1 MCHCKSCRALGGG
14 AGQLVTLYPEDAVSI
29 EGELT
34 TFCKPGSKM
43 GPDGTNF
50 SHRKVCSVCK
60 GNVCNAHPGLQL
72 VDVCGGLFGD
82 DPVEKAEF
90 RRVRGGVNEHEPFDF
105 DIHINYAE
113 TIVPVHDGKPKFKD
127 TPSDLGGSGEMIDEA
142 TYAVRPDPPTEMTDE
157 TEVHGAC
164 YCGAVTVVAKGTPMA
179 KAICHCSYCRAWSGG
194 IGQLVNLY
202 QKDNCVITGELDTYA
217 KPGSR
222 LCSGGT
228 NFSHRKSCKVCGGCV
243 LNEHPGIG
251 KYDICGGILDYG
263 GKPFEYTEHVH
274 YESTIFPMVDGL
286 VKWADFPTRFGGTG
300 NILDDAGN
308 PKETPMD
315 PTQAI
320 ADYIEKEKKT
330 QLLRDEAQKAD
341 PNFT

>member
-1 MCHCKSCRALGGG
+1 M
-14 AGQLVTLYPEDAVSI
+14 Y
-29 EGELT
+29 
-34 TFCKPGSKM
+34 
-43 GPDGTNF
+43 
-50 SHRKVCSVCK
+50 SV
-60 GNVCNAHPGLQL
+60 
-72 VDVCGGLFGD
+72 
-82 DPVEKAEF
+82 
-90 RRVRGGVNEHEPFDF
+90 
-105 DIHINYAE
+105 
-113 TIVPVHDGKPKFKD
+113 
-127 TPSDLGGSGEMIDEA
+127 
-142 TYAVRPDPPTEMTDE
+142 
-157 TEVHGAC
+157 
-164 YCGAVTVVAKGTPMA
+164 
-179 KAICHCSYCRAWSGG
+179 RAWSGG

-202 QKDNCVITGELDTYA
+202 QKDDCVITGELDTYA